1 MTYTS
6 SRIPSFRTYAGI
18 GSRRTPDGILSLM
31 DKIGELLA
39 GYRLTLR
46 SGGAPG
52 ADMAFERG
60 CDRADG
66 KKEIFLPWRGF
77 NGSTSPLFTPSAAA
91 ETLASRCHPTWRACS
106 LRDRKFHARNCQ
118 QVLGRELNDPVNFV
132 LFWAREVNG
141 VVSGGTATA
150 VFLARKN
157 GIPTFNLREMRMREN
172 WIAFADGCEQTQQ
185 RFLESIFSWI
195 NSEITIERPS
205 D

>member
-1 MTYTS
+1 MIETEALLRS
-6 SRIPSFRTYAGI
+6 SQTYAGI

-31 DKIGELLA
+31 DKIGEVLA
-39 GYRLTLR
+39 SYRLTLR

-66 KKEIFLPWRGF
+66 KKEIFLPWKEF
-77 NGSTSPLFTPSAAA
+77 NGSKSQSFSPSTAA
-91 ETLASRCHPTWRACS
+91 EVLASKCHPNWRACS
-106 LRDRKFHARNCQ
+106 PRAWRFHARNCQ
-118 QVLGRELNDPVNFV
+118 QVLGKDLDDPVNFV
-132 LFWAREVNG
+132 LFWAPTANG

-150 VFLARKN
+150 VFLARKS
-157 GIPTFNLREMRMREN
+157 GIPTFNLREVRMREN
-172 WIAFADGCEQTQQ
+172 WIAFVSGCEQTQR

-195 NSEITIERPS
+195 NPEVGIERPS